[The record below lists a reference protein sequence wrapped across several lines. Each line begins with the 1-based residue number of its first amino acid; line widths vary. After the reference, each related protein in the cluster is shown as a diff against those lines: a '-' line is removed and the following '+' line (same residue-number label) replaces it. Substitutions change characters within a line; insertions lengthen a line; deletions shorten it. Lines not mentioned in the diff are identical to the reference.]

1 MRRMWRRL
9 PEAAMILTLGA
20 VACSGKSDA
29 AANAQQQP
37 AGALPAGHPAV
48 STAQAFL
55 SQPAVV
61 AETMDA
67 AEYTYARLTG
77 PDGEDVWTAG
87 PQTELNVGDTVKL
100 VNAIVLTNFASKT
113 LNRTF
118 DRIYFT
124 DRFAGPGEVAPAPSA
139 AHTAPTSGAT
149 PSDAAPAVTRGVVEE
164 TMDAAGY
171 TYLRVKAGDK
181 DIWLAAPQMT
191 VTKGATVEWA
201 GAMTMT
207 NFPSKTLNR
216 TFDEILFVQSAS
228 VVPGS

>member
-1 MRRMWRRL
+1 MRRIWRRL

-20 VACSGKSDA
+20 VACSGKSDTA
-29 AANAQQQP
+29 SQTQQQP
-37 AGALPAGHPAV
+37 VGALPAGHPAV
-48 STAQAFL
+48 SPAPAVF

-67 AEYTYARLTG
+67 AGYTYARLTG
-77 PDGEDVWTAG
+77 PDGTDVWSAG

-100 VNAIVLTNFASKT
+100 VNAMAMADFTSKT
-113 LNRTF
+113 LSRTF
-118 DRIYFT
+118 ERIYFT
-124 DRFAGPGEVAPAPSA
+124 DRFAGADEVAPAPSA
-139 AHTAPTSGAT
+139 AHMAPTSGA
-149 PSDAAPAVTRGVVEE
+149 DAAPTVTRGVVQE

-171 TYLRVKAGDK
+171 TYIQVKAGDES
-181 DIWLAAPQMT
+181 IWLAAPQMT

-207 NFPSKTLNR
+207 GFTSKTLNR